1 MITYAYN
8 TTATPLTWTIYN
20 DETNTS
26 ALWALKEFVVVY
38 RGCHSACT
46 SCYGPAAT
54 QCWTC
59 LSNGTVTM
67 WQSNNTCN

>member
-38 RGCHSACT
+38 RGCH
-46 SCYGPAAT
+46 
-54 QCWTC
+54 
-59 LSNGTVTM
+59 
-67 WQSNNTCN
+67 